1 MSTLTPRPYQI
12 PSVLKSLKALRSPQ
26 GIMVDG
32 SEPGTG
38 KTFVAAFTAKE
49 LGLPVFVV
57 CPKSVIPTWRSV
69 LDEVGVPAIEVT
81 NIEKLIARKVHVR
94 KEGAS
99 WKWNL
104 PEGCLLII
112 DEAHRLC
119 GANSISGKLLGAAP
133 KPLML
138 LSATIADSPLR
149 MRWINH
155 LLGICPYNKWW
166 GWCLRNGCREN
177 VPFGGLVYRGGPEIM
192 ANIHAQVFGDNGIRI
207 RIADLG
213 DAFPENTVDTMLVP
227 VADGRKI
234 DAVYYEALQEL
245 ESEAPSAAVSMLRA
259 RQLAEFQKVP
269 ALIEMVEDY
278 TNQGSSVV
286 VFVNFRDTLERL
298 FDTFPKAS
306 LIFGGQDSTDRQ
318 MAIESFQANETNV
331 CLCMV
336 QAGGVAVSLHDLQ
349 GTHPRVALICPGW
362 SAVELIQALGRIHR
376 NGGKS
381 PCLQKLIF
389 ADGTVEQIVQRKVK
403 KKVDN
408 LSALNDGD
416 LHITETE

>member
-1 MSTLTPRPYQI
+1 MNTLTPRDYQTPVI
-12 PSVLKSLKALRSPQ
+12 QKSVKALREH
-26 GIMVDG
+26 GIFIDG
-32 SEPGTG
+32 SEPGVG
-38 KTFVAAFTAKE
+38 KTYSAAFTAKE
-49 LGLPVFVV
+49 LGIPVFVI
-57 CPKSVIPTWRSV
+57 CPKSVIPTWKFV
-69 LDEVGVPAIEVT
+69 LDEIGVEIVEVI
-81 NIEKLIARKVHVR
+81 NIEKVISRKQYVR
-94 KEGAS
+94 KEDGA
-99 WKWNL
+99 WKWML
-104 PEGCLLII
+104 PKECLII
-112 DEAHRLC
+112 FDEAHRMC
-119 GANSISGKLLGAAP
+119 GPSSASGWVLHAAP

-138 LSATIADSPLR
+138 LSATLADSPVR
-149 MRWINH
+149 MRWINSQMG
-155 LLGICPYNKWW
+155 LCPHNKWMS
-166 GWCLRNGCREN
+166 WCLANGCEKS
-177 VPFGGLVYRGGPEIM
+177 FHSDALVYRGGPEIM
-192 ANIHAQVFGDNGIRI
+192 ARIHEQVFGERGIRI

-213 DAFPENTVDTMLVP
+213 DAFPENTVETMLVP

-234 DAVYYEALQEL
+234 DAGYYEALQEM

-269 ALIEMVEDY
+269 ALVEMIEDY
-278 TNQGSSVV
+278 TEQGSSVV

-318 MAIESFQANETNV
+318 MAIEAFQANETNV

-349 GTHPRVALICPGW
+349 GTHPRVSLICPGW